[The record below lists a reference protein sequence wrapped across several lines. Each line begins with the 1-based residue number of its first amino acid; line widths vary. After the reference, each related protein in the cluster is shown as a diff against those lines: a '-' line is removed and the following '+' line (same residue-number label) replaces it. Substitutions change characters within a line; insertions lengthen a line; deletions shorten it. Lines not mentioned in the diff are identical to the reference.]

1 MKRKNLFLPAMMVI
15 IAALGMSSC
24 ESSYD
29 ELCELK
35 PNEEVP
41 TPQEPEVVYDW
52 FTPTGDES
60 NGKTPVKVHFTK
72 GNDEG
77 FETSTAVFT
86 LTAENLIKRQ
96 SETCLSV
103 ESNLDKGVVCNRD
116 GKVEV
121 KYFADNEI
129 TNNLQAKGFTMEYK
143 GKTLSCK
150 VESGFVKG
158 QHTSDKVEENPF
170 MEESHTDYQLVVNGF
185 KVATATQEFLLSG
198 EYVAPEIVS
207 YDVAFK
213 HIAYID
219 VDKTHT
225 FVSNE
230 LELLCDNLAEV
241 SANWNDG
248 NKTKEAEIP
257 YVYRQIFQAAVPAA
271 EVDADIIGKV
281 FVGSNGNFTVDGNV
295 ISIARVNGS
304 CGATTRI
311 VHNGTEYTAP
321 DCVAVPTTLKVV
333 SLNKALITFVDN
345 NETIMA
351 ELPLNFREKQEPVE
365 PENEVSVNVNHRFSG
380 DNIIFDIAITNTV
393 DKHNDRNYS
402 KTMSLGHTLKAE
414 SKKVYTGINE
424 LKHTGAL
431 TLRSE
436 TKGGK
441 VANNDGTVYAYAYTR
456 YFDHANNFGSVTI
469 TQTFNS
475 DFVVVVNGKEY
486 QVNINKPAS
495 ANAKGLNSNGTS
507 VNNTDIVTAY
517 AETYTSIYETST
529 KTAEQLYEVKGEGIM
544 FEGEKILCGNRTDA
558 YNEIL
563 PDEKKG
569 ITYDCLITQVV
580 ANGAYKFRYRKV
592 VGDANWTVKELTD
605 AQATTMMS
613 FADASA
619 DKALACVC
627 PTPGSTNWAPGT
639 LHTFTKSNTQVIMYY
654 DYGSTYAYC
663 VDVISAVMSGDKEY
677 PIRGTYKKVSTTSNV
692 GKLEMT
698 DGSAIIFVDDLN

>member
-1 MKRKNLFLPAMMVI
+1 MKKNVFLSAMMVI

-24 ESSYD
+24 ESSFD
-29 ELCELK
+29 ELRELK

-72 GNDEG
+72 GDDEG

-86 LTAENLIKRQ
+86 LTAENLIHRQ
-96 SETCLSV
+96 AESCLSV

-121 KYFADNEI
+121 KYFADSEI

-150 VESGFVKG
+150 VESGLVKG
-158 QHTSDKVEENPF
+158 KHTSDKVEENPF

-230 LELLCDNLAEV
+230 LKLLCDNLAEV

-257 YVYRQIFQAAVPAA
+257 YVYRQVFRAAVPTA
-271 EVDADIIGKV
+271 EVDAAIIGKV
-281 FVGSNGNFTVDGNV
+281 YTGSNGNFTVDGNV

-311 VHNGTEYTAP
+311 VHKGTEYVAP
-321 DCVAVPTTLKVV
+321 DCVAVPKTLQVV
-333 SLNKALITFVDN
+333 SFQKALITFVDN

-393 DKHNDRNYS
+393 DKHNDRTYS
-402 KTMSLGHTLKAE
+402 KTMSLGHSLKAE
-414 SKKVYTGINE
+414 SKKVYTGIDE

-486 QVNINKPAS
+486 QVNVNKPAA

-558 YNEIL
+558 FNEVL
-563 PDEKKG
+563 AKAEG
-569 ITYDCLITQVV
+569 TYDCLITQVV
-580 ANGAYKFRYRKV
+580 ATGAYKFRYRKV
-592 VGDANWTVKELTD
+592 GATNWTVKNLSD

-613 FADASA
+613 YADASA

-627 PTPGSTNWAPGT
+627 PTAGSTKWTPGT
-639 LHTFTKSNTQVIMYY
+639 LHTFMESNTRVIMYY

-663 VDVISAVMSGDKEY
+663 VDVINAVMSGDKDN
-677 PIRGTYKKVSTTSNV
+677 PVRGTYKKVSTTSNV

-698 DGSAIIFVDDLN
+698 DGTTIIFVDDLN

>member
-1 MKRKNLFLPAMMVI
+1 MKKNVFLSAMMVI
-15 IAALGMSSC
+15 IAALGMSAC
-24 ESSYD
+24 ESSFD
-29 ELCELK
+29 ELSELK
-35 PNEEVP
+35 PNEVP

-72 GNDEG
+72 GGDEG

-86 LTAENLIKRQ
+86 LTAESLIKRQ
-96 SETCLSV
+96 SETCLV
-103 ESNLDKGVVCNRD
+103 AESDIQKGVACTANGTV
-116 GKVEV
+116 VV
-121 KYFADNEI
+121 KYRCDNDI
-129 TNNLQAKGFTMEYK
+129 NNNLQATGFTMEYK

-150 VESGFVKG
+150 VESGLVKG
-158 QHTSDKVEENPF
+158 KHTSDKVEENPF

-230 LELLCDNLAEV
+230 LKLLCDNLAEV

-257 YVYRQIFQAAVPAA
+257 YVYRQVFRAAVPTA
-271 EVDADIIGKV
+271 EVDAAIIGKV
-281 FVGSNGNFTVDGNV
+281 YTGSNGNFTVDGNV

-333 SLNKALITFVDN
+333 SFTKALITFVDN
-345 NETIMA
+345 NETIVA

-393 DKHNDRNYS
+393 DKHNDRTYS

-414 SKKVYTGINE
+414 SKKVYTGIDE

-486 QVNINKPAS
+486 QVNVNKPAA

-544 FEGEKILCGNRTDA
+544 FAGEKILCGNRTDA
-558 YNEIL
+558 YNEVL
-563 PDEKKG
+563 AKAEG
-569 ITYDCLITQVV
+569 TYDCLITQVV
-580 ANGAYKFRYRKV
+580 ATGAYKFRYRKV
-592 VGDANWTVKELTD
+592 GATNWTVKNLSD

-627 PTPGSTNWAPGT
+627 PTAGSTNWTPGT
-639 LHTFTKSNTQVIMYY
+639 LHTFMESNTRVIMYY

-663 VDVISAVMSGDKEY
+663 VDVINAVMSGDKDQ
-677 PIRGTYKKVSTTSNV
+677 PIKGTYKKVSTTSNV

-698 DGSAIIFVDDLN
+698 DGTTIIFVDDLN

>member
-1 MKRKNLFLPAMMVI
+1 MKKNVFLSAMMVI

-60 NGKTPVKVHFTK
+60 NGKTPVKIHFTK

-77 FETSTAVFT
+77 FETSATVFT

-96 SETCLSV
+96 SESCLSV

-257 YVYRQIFQAAVPAA
+257 YVYRQIFKAAVPTA
-271 EVDADIIGKV
+271 EVDAAIIGKV
-281 FVGSNGNFTVDGNV
+281 YAGSNGNFTVDGNV

-311 VHNGTEYTAP
+311 VHKGTEYVAP

-333 SLNKALITFVDN
+333 SFTKALITFVDN

-351 ELPLNFREKQEPVE
+351 ELPLNFREKQEP
-365 PENEVSVNVNHRFSG
+365 ENEVSVSVNHRFSG

-393 DKHNDRNYS
+393 DKHNDRTYS

-486 QVNINKPAS
+486 QVNVNKPAA

-558 YNEIL
+558 YNEVL
-563 PDEKKG
+563 AKAEG
-569 ITYDCLITQVV
+569 TYDCLITQVV
-580 ANGAYKFRYRKV
+580 ATGAYKFRYRKV
-592 VGDANWTVKELTD
+592 GATNWTVKNLSD
-605 AQATTMMS
+605 AQAATMMS

-627 PTPGSTNWAPGT
+627 PTAGSTNWTPGT
-639 LHTFTKSNTQVIMYY
+639 LHTFMESNTRVIMYY
-654 DYGSTYAYC
+654 DYGSAYAYC
-663 VDVISAVMSGDKEY
+663 VDVINAVMSGDKDH
-677 PIRGTYKKVSTTSNV
+677 PIKGTYKKVSTTSNV

-698 DGSAIIFVDDLN
+698 DGTTIIFIDDLN